1 MKYLLIDGNNL
12 LHRAFWIAKYKE
24 HEDSNLYIEIF
35 LKSIK
40 HYAELYPSDRIIC
53 TWDKKMHLNEEK
65 NFRQQLCEYKQGRD
79 EEYNKKVYEHI
90 DELNRFM
97 LSLGIK
103 IMYPGYLEADDIMHW
118 LTTQHLNDDFVIISV
133 DKDLLQLVSSN
144 TKVYNPIKK
153 QEYNVANFESQLGV
167 TVENFILQKAII
179 GDISDNIKGL
189 EKVGVKRAQ
198 KYISDLT
205 QLSES
210 QKELV
215 ERNLKLVDLSQGWMM
230 NEPREQIVYEKQ
242 YNIKWPEPMK
252 RVFFTLCV
260 RFSLYA
266 IISKPEQFNLFFNHQ
281 QQPLKNIFFNDENS
295 SN

>member
-24 HEDSNLYIEIF
+24 QEGSNLYLEIF

-40 HYAELYPSDRIIC
+40 LYVDLYPSDKIIC
-53 TWDKKMHLNEEK
+53 TWDKKMHLDDGK
-65 NFRQQLCEYKQGRD
+65 NFRQELCEYKQGRN

-90 DELNRFM
+90 DDINRFL

-118 LTTQHLNDDFVIISV
+118 CSTQHPNDEFVIISV

-153 QEYNVANFESQLGV
+153 QEYNVVNFEALTGV
-167 TVENFILQKAII
+167 AINNFVLQKAII

-189 EKVGVKRAQ
+189 EKIGVKRAQ
-198 KYISDLT
+198 KYISG
-205 QLSES
+205 ES
-210 QKELV
+210 KFTTEQQELV
-215 ERNLKLVDLSQGWMM
+215 EKNLKLVDLSQGWQV
-230 NEPREQIVYEKQ
+230 NEPREKRIYEKQ
-242 YNIKWPEPMK
+242 FEMNWPEPMK
-252 RVFFTLCV
+252 RVFFALCMK
-260 RFSLYA
+260 FALYN
-266 IISKPEQFNLFFNHQ
+266 IMSKPEQFDIFFKEKEKT
-281 QQPLKNIFFNDENS
+281 LKNIFLV
-295 SN
+295 